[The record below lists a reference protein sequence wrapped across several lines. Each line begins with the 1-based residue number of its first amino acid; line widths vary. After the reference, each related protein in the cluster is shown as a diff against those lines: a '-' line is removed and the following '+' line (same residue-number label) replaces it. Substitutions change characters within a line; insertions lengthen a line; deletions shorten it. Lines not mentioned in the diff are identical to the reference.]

1 MFYERGLMAEQQPFG
16 PPKCDGPSNRIV
28 AMNDGEDPS
37 KEFIYAG
44 DLVQVTLTLLHHFQ
58 DIQAE
63 QVCAAKRE
71 GRGWES
77 RRRRET
83 EKEKQRREREKGKK
97 EEKREGG
104 GRGNKGSEE

>member
-28 AMNDGEDPS
+28 TMNDGEDPS

-58 DIQAE
+58 DIQAK

-71 GRGWES
+71 RGGS
-77 RRRRET
+77 
-83 EKEKQRREREKGKK
+83 QG
-97 EEKREGG
+97 GG
-104 GRGNKGSEE
+104 GRQRKRNKGGRGRR

>member
-63 QVCAAKRE
+63 QVCAGKRE
-71 GRGWES
+71 GRGVGV
-77 RRRRET
+77 
-83 EKEKQRREREKGKK
+83 KEEEGDRERETK
-97 EEKREGG
+97 EGEGEGEKRREEGG
-104 GRGNKGSEE
+104 RREGKQRK